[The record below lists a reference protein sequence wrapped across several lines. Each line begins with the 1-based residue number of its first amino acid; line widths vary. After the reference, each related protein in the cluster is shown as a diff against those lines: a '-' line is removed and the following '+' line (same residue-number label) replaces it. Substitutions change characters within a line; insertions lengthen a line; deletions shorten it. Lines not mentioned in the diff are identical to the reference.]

1 MGGVYLYPF
10 TCSWQGS
17 PARYGQRLSTP
28 TSSSS
33 GLGLFFTESP
43 LLIGQ
48 LRLNRRFWLVSVITL
63 RTQVFEKKHISRTQF
78 NPYFFPMH
86 FKTDGWNWLSW
97 EKLMISQE
105 SFCRQIRRICLN
117 WYDSSCV
124 AATAWLVAYLPS
136 RAAATPTPALFHTH
150 SPMIICWI
158 WFLSCHLQTPGRL
171 PNSSPLIFCPV
182 CCLLGLFLIYKQRP
196 SWFCLSLVQKWA
208 NLLASSVTIWRN
220 PDPLR
225 SCVYCLLAI
234 GDSWRRGALSRHCS
248 WCLFIFSAWRT
259 LNIEEHCV
267 VNVQILQ
274 LMFVYCSSASEI
286 LQRAVHRWPDS

>member
-63 RTQVFEKKHISRTQF
+63 RTQVFEKKDISRTQS
-78 NPYFFPMH
+78 NPYFFLMH
-86 FKTDGWNWLSW
+86 FKTGGWSSFSW

-158 WFLSCHLQTPGRL
+158 WFLSSFWLVTCKLQDGCPTLALWSFVQFVVSWGFSSFTNRDHLDFVCRLFKSGQT
-171 PNSSPLIFCPV
+171 
-182 CCLLGLFLIYKQRP
+182 Y
-196 SWFCLSLVQKWA
+196 
-208 NLLASSVTIWRN
+208 
-220 PDPLR
+220 
-225 SCVYCLLAI
+225 
-234 GDSWRRGALSRHCS
+234 
-248 WCLFIFSAWRT
+248 
-259 LNIEEHCV
+259 
-267 VNVQILQ
+267 
-274 LMFVYCSSASEI
+274 
-286 LQRAVHRWPDS
+286 